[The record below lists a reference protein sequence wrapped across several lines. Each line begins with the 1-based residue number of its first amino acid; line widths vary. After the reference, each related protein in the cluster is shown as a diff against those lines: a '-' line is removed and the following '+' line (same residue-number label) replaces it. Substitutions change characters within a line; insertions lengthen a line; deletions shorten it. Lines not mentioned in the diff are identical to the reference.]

1 MAKVVRGI
9 DDYKKEFLRLFDS
22 LCGKYSR
29 WEVWSDFIQLT
40 AIDMSNATDKVN
52 APKRMETGKT
62 IRKKYRDA
70 DMETMGNMLMQ
81 LVYGMDADTEQD
93 FLGELYMACN
103 LGNDHAGQFFT
114 PYNVCRC
121 MSEITY
127 DVPALLDGK
136 GFIAVND
143 PACGAGALLLSFANI
158 CKRKGI
164 NYQEKVLFVAQDIDY
179 TVGLM
184 CYIQLS
190 LMGCAGYVVIG
201 DTLINPC
208 TAYDKKGLL
217 PAGDPERIW
226 FTPLFSDGIWYGR
239 RLAAQ
244 MDLLISGS
252 SRKSPENVNSF
263 TEKPKKVADSPA
275 KDTKKPCSFTE
286 PAKAAAPVS
295 TPVSTK
301 KVETWKPAEL
311 NETKNGQ
318 LTFSEMR

>member
-1 MAKVVRGI
+1 MAKVVRGV
-9 DDYKKEFLRLFDS
+9 DSYKKEFLSIFDS
-22 LCGKYSR
+22 LCGRHGR

-40 AIDMSNATDKVN
+40 AIDISNVTDKAN
-52 APKRMETGKT
+52 APKRAADARN
-62 IRKKYRDA
+62 IAKKYSEDEIKRMA
-70 DMETMGNMLMQ
+70 EMLMQ
-81 LVYGMDADTEQD
+81 MVYAIDENPDQD

-114 PYNVCRC
+114 PYNVCQC

-136 GFIAVND
+136 SFIAVND

-252 SRKSPENVNSF
+252 SRKSPENVDSF
-263 TEKPKKVADSPA
+263 TEKPEKVADLPA

-286 PAKAAAPVS
+286 PAKAAELVS
-295 TPVSTK
+295 TSVSTK

-318 LTFSEMR
+318 LTFF

>member
-1 MAKVVRGI
+1 MAKVVRGV
-9 DDYKKEFLRLFDS
+9 DGYKKEFLRLFDS

-52 APKRMETGKT
+52 APKRMEIGKT

-81 LVYGMDADTEQD
+81 LVYGMDADTDQD

-114 PYNVCRC
+114 PYNVCQC

-164 NYQEKVLFVAQDIDY
+164 NYQEKVLFIAQDIDY
-179 TVGLM
+179 IVGLM
-184 CYIQLS
+184 CYIQLT

-201 DTLINPC
+201 DTLTNPTTC
-208 TAYDKKGLL
+208 YDKHGLL
-217 PAGDPERIW
+217 PAVKPDRVW
-226 FTPLFSDGIWYGR
+226 YTMMFSDGIWYGR

-263 TEKPKKVADSPA
+263 TEKPEKVADSPA

-286 PAKAAAPVS
+286 PAKAAAQVS

-301 KVETWKPAEL
+301 KVEIWKPAEL

-318 LTFSEMR
+318 LTFF

>member
-1 MAKVVRGI
+1 MA
-9 DDYKKEFLRLFDS
+9 E
-22 LCGKYSR
+22 
-29 WEVWSDFIQLT
+29 
-40 AIDMSNATDKVN
+40 
-52 APKRMETGKT
+52 
-62 IRKKYRDA
+62 
-70 DMETMGNMLMQ
+70 MLMQ
-81 LVYGMDADTEQD
+81 MVYAIDENPDQD

-114 PYNVCRC
+114 PYNVCQC

-143 PACGAGALLLSFANI
+143 PACGAGALLLSFANA
-158 CKRKGI
+158 CKRHDI
-164 NYQEKVLFVAQDIDY
+164 NYQQKVLFVAQDIDY

-226 FTPLFSDGIWYGR
+226 FTPLFYDGIWYGR

-252 SRKSPENVNSF
+252 SRKSPENVDSF
-263 TEKPKKVADSPA
+263 TEKPEKVADLPA
-275 KDTKKPCSFTE
+275 KDTKKPDSFTE
-286 PAKAAAPVS
+286 PSKAATPVS
-295 TPVSTK
+295 TPLSTK

-311 NETKNGQ
+311 SETKNGQ
-318 LTFSEMR
+318 LTFF

>member
-1 MAKVVRGI
+1 MAREFICLYFSWLETGATLTDEEFGRMCRAGLQYGLDGTEPDLPGNDKILFPVMKWQVDRDVSKFDEICQKRREAGSRG
-9 DDYKKEFLRLFDS
+9 
-22 LCGKYSR
+22 GKSKSKQS
-29 WEVWSDFIQLT
+29 EANQ
-40 AIDMSNATDKVN
+40 ANATFAKQNEANQAN
-52 APKRMETGKT
+52 ASNTKKKT
-62 IRKKYRDA
+62 KTNTK
-70 DMETMGNMLMQ
+70 T
-81 LVYGMDADTEQD
+81 T
-93 FLGELYMACN
+93 
-103 LGNDHAGQFFT
+103 
-114 PYNVCRC
+114 

-263 TEKPKKVADSPA
+263 TEKPEKVADLPA
-275 KDTKKPCSFTE
+275 KDTKKSCSFTE
-286 PAKAAAPVS
+286 PAKAAARVS
-295 TPVSTK
+295 TPVSTE

-318 LTFSEMR
+318 LTFF

>member
-1 MAKVVRGI
+1 MAKVVRGV
-9 DDYKKEFLRLFDS
+9 DGYKKEFLRLFDS

-52 APKRMETGKT
+52 APKRMEIGKT

-81 LVYGMDADTEQD
+81 LVYGMDADTDQD

-114 PYNVCRC
+114 PYNVCQC

-158 CKRKGI
+158 C
-164 NYQEKVLFVAQDIDY
+164 QAQRH
-179 TVGLM
+179 
-184 CYIQLS
+184 QLPRE
-190 LMGCAGYVVIG
+190 GAVHCAGH
-201 DTLINPC
+201 
-208 TAYDKKGLL
+208 
-217 PAGDPERIW
+217 
-226 FTPLFSDGIWYGR
+226 
-239 RLAAQ
+239 
-244 MDLLISGS
+244 
-252 SRKSPENVNSF
+252 
-263 TEKPKKVADSPA
+263 
-275 KDTKKPCSFTE
+275 
-286 PAKAAAPVS
+286 
-295 TPVSTK
+295 
-301 KVETWKPAEL
+301 
-311 NETKNGQ
+311 
-318 LTFSEMR
+318 

>member
-1 MAKVVRGI
+1 MQKVICPYCGRVAKYV
-9 DDYKKEFLRLFDS
+9 DS
-22 LCGKYSR
+22 SVIYYGHS
-29 WEVWSDFIQLT
+29 
-40 AIDMSNATDKVN
+40 
-52 APKRMETGKT
+52 
-62 IRKKYRDA
+62 
-70 DMETMGNMLMQ
+70 
-81 LVYGMDADTEQD
+81 YGMAYLCRPCNAYVGVHSGTDRPKGSLANAELRGWRKATHARFDPLWQDGPFKKRNAAYRWLSEQM
-93 FLGELYMACN
+93 E
-103 LGNDHAGQFFT
+103 
-114 PYNVCRC
+114 
-121 MSEITY
+121 
-127 DVPALLDGK
+127 
-136 GFIAVND
+136 
-143 PACGAGALLLSFANI
+143 
-158 CKRKGI
+158 
-164 NYQEKVLFVAQDIDY
+164 EKVLFVAQDIDY

-263 TEKPKKVADSPA
+263 TEKPEKVADSPA

-311 NETKNGQ
+311 NGTKNGQ
-318 LTFSEMR
+318 LTFF

>member
-1 MAKVVRGI
+1 MAKVVRGV
-9 DDYKKEFLRLFDS
+9 DSYKKEFLSIFNS
-22 LCGKYSR
+22 LCGRHGR
-29 WEVWSDFIQLT
+29 WEVWSDSIQLT
-40 AIDMSNATDKVN
+40 AIDISNVTDKAN
-52 APKRMETGKT
+52 APKRAADARN
-62 IRKKYRDA
+62 IAKKYSEDEIKRMA
-70 DMETMGNMLMQ
+70 EMLMQ
-81 LVYGMDADTEQD
+81 MVYAIDGNPDQD
-93 FLGELYMACN
+93 FLGELYMTCE

-114 PYNVCRC
+114 PYSVCQA
-121 MSEITY
+121 MSEISF
-127 DVPALLDGK
+127 DPARFEDI
-136 GFIAVND
+136 GFVSVND
-143 PACGAGALLLSFANI
+143 CACGAGALLVSFANV
-158 CKRKGI
+158 CKRHDI
-164 NYQEKVLFVAQDIDY
+164 NYQQKVMFVAQDIDY

-263 TEKPKKVADSPA
+263 TEKPEKVADSPA
-275 KDTKKPCSFTE
+275 KDTKKPCPFTE
-286 PAKAAAPVS
+286 PTKAAAPVS

-318 LTFSEMR
+318 LTFF

>member
-1 MAKVVRGI
+1 MAKVVRGV
-9 DDYKKEFLRLFDS
+9 DGYKKEFLRLFDS

-52 APKRMETGKT
+52 APKRMEIGKT

-81 LVYGMDADTEQD
+81 LVYGMDADTDQD

-114 PYNVCRC
+114 PYNVCQC

-158 CKRKGI
+158 CKHKGI
-164 NYQEKVLFVAQDIDY
+164 NYQEKVLFIAQDIDY
-179 TVGLM
+179 IVGLM
-184 CYIQLS
+184 CYIQLT

-201 DTLINPC
+201 DTLTNPTTC
-208 TAYDKKGLL
+208 YDKHGLL
-217 PAGDPERIW
+217 PAVKPDRVW
-226 FTPLFSDGIWYGR
+226 YTMMFSDGIWYGR

-263 TEKPKKVADSPA
+263 TEKPEKVADSPA

-286 PAKAAAPVS
+286 PAKAAAQVS

-318 LTFSEMR
+318 LTFF

>member
-1 MAKVVRGI
+1 MAKVVRGV
-9 DDYKKEFLRLFDS
+9 DSYKKEFLSIFDS
-22 LCGKYSR
+22 LCGRHGR

-40 AIDMSNATDKVN
+40 AIDISNVTDKAN
-52 APKRMETGKT
+52 APERAADARNIAKKYSEDEIKRMAE
-62 IRKKYRDA
+62 
-70 DMETMGNMLMQ
+70 MLMQ
-81 LVYGMDADTEQD
+81 MVYAIDENPDQD

-114 PYNVCRC
+114 PYNVCQC

-217 PAGDPERIW
+217 PAGNPERIW

-252 SRKSPENVNSF
+252 SRKSPENVDSF
-263 TEKPKKVADSPA
+263 TEKPEKVADLPA
-275 KDTKKPCSFTE
+275 KDTKKPDSFTE
-286 PAKAAAPVS
+286 PSKAATPVS
-295 TPVSTK
+295 TPLSTK

-311 NETKNGQ
+311 NETENGQ
-318 LTFSEMR
+318 LTFF

>member
-1 MAKVVRGI
+1 MAKVVRGV
-9 DDYKKEFLRLFDS
+9 DDYKKEFRRLFDS

-81 LVYGMDADTEQD
+81 LVYGMDADTDQD

-114 PYNVCRC
+114 PYNVCQC

-201 DTLINPC
+201 DTLTNPTTC
-208 TAYDKKGLL
+208 YDKHGLL
-217 PAGDPERIW
+217 PAVKPDRVW
-226 FTPLFSDGIWYGR
+226 YTMMFSNNLWYGR
-239 RLAAQ
+239 RMAAQ
-244 MDLLISGS
+244 MDALLFRISES
-252 SRKSPENVNSF
+252 NLQN
-263 TEKPKKVADSPA
+263 PA
-275 KDTKKPCSFTE
+275 E
-286 PAKAAAPVS
+286 
-295 TPVSTK
+295 
-301 KVETWKPAEL
+301 KVEIEHKIVPKMSKSEKKIAKKAVSITKSEEVETNL
-311 NETKNGQ
+311 NENKFGQ
-318 LTFSEMR
+318 LTFF

>member
-1 MAKVVRGI
+1 MAKVVRGV

-81 LVYGMDADTEQD
+81 LVYGMDADTDQD
-93 FLGELYMACN
+93 FLGALYMACN

-114 PYNVCRC
+114 PYNVCQC

-143 PACGAGALLLSFANI
+143 PACGAGALLLSFANV
-158 CKRKGI
+158 CKRHDI
-164 NYQEKVLFVAQDIDY
+164 NYQQKVLFVAQDIDY

-263 TEKPKKVADSPA
+263 TEKPEKVADLPA
-275 KDTKKPCSFTE
+275 KDTKKPDSFTE
-286 PAKAAAPVS
+286 PSKAATPVS
-295 TPVSTK
+295 TPLSTK

-318 LTFSEMR
+318 LTFF

>member
-1 MAKVVRGI
+1 MAKAAVTHSIR
-9 DDYKKEFLRLFDS
+9 DDHQKNFLKIFNS
-22 LCGKYSR
+22 LTGKHSR
-29 WEVWSDFIQLT
+29 WEIWEDFVTLT
-40 AIDMSNATDKVN
+40 AIEISNSTDKVN
-52 APKRMETGKT
+52 APERTKMYQTIISKYSAKERDGMVEMLAEVIMGMEQNP
-62 IRKKYRDA
+62 D
-70 DMETMGNMLMQ
+70 
-81 LVYGMDADTEQD
+81 QD
-93 FLGELYMACN
+93 FLGSLYMMCE

-114 PYNVCRC
+114 PYDVCRC
-121 MSEITY
+121 MAEITF
-127 DVPALLDGK
+127 DPKLHPDME
-136 GFIAVND
+136 GFISVSD
-143 PACGAGALLLSFANI
+143 PACGAGATLLAFLNVCKRRNI
-158 CKRKGI
+158 CYH
-164 NYQEKVLFVAQDIDY
+164 NKVLVIAQDIDFI
-179 TVGLM
+179 VGLM

-190 LMGCAGYVVIG
+190 LIGCAGYVVIG

-263 TEKPKKVADSPA
+263 TEKPEKAADSPA

-318 LTFSEMR
+318 LTFF

>member
-1 MAKVVRGI
+1 MAKVVRGV
-9 DDYKKEFLRLFDS
+9 DDYKKEFLSIFNS
-22 LCGKYSR
+22 LCGRHGR

-40 AIDMSNATDKVN
+40 AIDISNVTDKGN
-52 APKRMETGKT
+52 APKRAADARN
-62 IRKKYRDA
+62 IAKKYSEDEIKRMA
-70 DMETMGNMLMQ
+70 EMLMQ
-81 LVYGMDADTEQD
+81 MVYAIDENPDQD

-114 PYNVCRC
+114 PYNVCQC

-208 TAYDKKGLL
+208 TSYDKKGLL

-263 TEKPKKVADSPA
+263 TEKPEKVAVSPA

-318 LTFSEMR
+318 LTFF

>member
-1 MAKVVRGI
+1 
-9 DDYKKEFLRLFDS
+9 
-22 LCGKYSR
+22 
-29 WEVWSDFIQLT
+29 
-40 AIDMSNATDKVN
+40 
-52 APKRMETGKT
+52 
-62 IRKKYRDA
+62 
-70 DMETMGNMLMQ
+70 
-81 LVYGMDADTEQD
+81 
-93 FLGELYMACN
+93 MACN

-114 PYNVCRC
+114 PYNVCQC

-143 PACGAGALLLSFANI
+143 PACGAGALLLSFANV
-158 CKRKGI
+158 CKRHDI
-164 NYQEKVLFVAQDIDY
+164 NYQQKVLFVAQDIDY

-252 SRKSPENVNSF
+252 SLKSHENVNSL

-301 KVETWKPAEL
+301 KAETWKPAEL

-318 LTFSEMR
+318 LTFF

>member
-1 MAKVVRGI
+1 MAKVVRGV

-40 AIDMSNATDKVN
+40 AIDISNVTDKAN
-52 APKRMETGKT
+52 APKRAADARN
-62 IRKKYRDA
+62 IAKKYSEDEIKRMA
-70 DMETMGNMLMQ
+70 EMLMQ
-81 LVYGMDADTEQD
+81 MVYAIDENLDQD

-114 PYNVCRC
+114 PYNVCQC

-226 FTPLFSDGIWYGR
+226 FTPLFSDDIWYGR

-252 SRKSPENVNSF
+252 PRKSPENVNSF
-263 TEKPKKVADSPA
+263 TEKPEKVADSPT
-275 KDTKKPCSFTE
+275 KDTKKPDSFTE
-286 PAKAAAPVS
+286 PAKAATPVS
-295 TPVSTK
+295 TPLSTK

-311 NETKNGQ
+311 SETENGQ
-318 LTFSEMR
+318 LTFF

>member
-1 MAKVVRGI
+1 MAKVVRGV
-9 DDYKKEFLRLFDS
+9 DGYKKEFLRLFDS

-52 APKRMETGKT
+52 APKRMEIGKT

-81 LVYGMDADTEQD
+81 LVYGMDADTDQD

-114 PYNVCRC
+114 PYNVCQC

-164 NYQEKVLFVAQDIDY
+164 NYQEKVLFIAQDIDY
-179 TVGLM
+179 IVGLM
-184 CYIQLS
+184 CYIQLT

-201 DTLINPC
+201 DTLTNPTTC
-208 TAYDKKGLL
+208 YDKHGLL
-217 PAGDPERIW
+217 PAVKPDRVW
-226 FTPLFSDGIWYGR
+226 YTMMFSDGIWYGR

-275 KDTKKPCSFTE
+275 KDAKKPFSITE
-286 PAKAAAPVS
+286 PAKAATLVS

-318 LTFSEMR
+318 LTFF

>member
-1 MAKVVRGI
+1 M
-9 DDYKKEFLRLFDS
+9 
-22 LCGKYSR
+22 
-29 WEVWSDFIQLT
+29 
-40 AIDMSNATDKVN
+40 
-52 APKRMETGKT
+52 
-62 IRKKYRDA
+62 
-70 DMETMGNMLMQ
+70 
-81 LVYGMDADTEQD
+81 
-93 FLGELYMACN
+93 
-103 LGNDHAGQFFT
+103 
-114 PYNVCRC
+114 
-121 MSEITY
+121 
-127 DVPALLDGK
+127 
-136 GFIAVND
+136 
-143 PACGAGALLLSFANI
+143 
-158 CKRKGI
+158 
-164 NYQEKVLFVAQDIDY
+164 LFVAQDIDY

-318 LTFSEMR
+318 LTFF

>member
-1 MAKVVRGI
+1 
-9 DDYKKEFLRLFDS
+9 
-22 LCGKYSR
+22 
-29 WEVWSDFIQLT
+29 
-40 AIDMSNATDKVN
+40 
-52 APKRMETGKT
+52 METGKT

-81 LVYGMDADTEQD
+81 LVYGMDADTDQD

-114 PYNVCRC
+114 PYNVCQC

-143 PACGAGALLLSFANI
+143 PACGAGALLLSFANA
-158 CKRKGI
+158 CKRHDI
-164 NYQEKVLFVAQDIDY
+164 NYQQKVLFVAQDIDY

-263 TEKPKKVADSPA
+263 TEKPEKVADSPA

-318 LTFSEMR
+318 LTFF

>member
-1 MAKVVRGI
+1 MGNFQEI
-9 DDYKKEFLRLFDS
+9 
-22 LCGKYSR
+22 
-29 WEVWSDFIQLT
+29 I
-40 AIDMSNATDKVN
+40 SNATDKGN
-52 APKRMETGKT
+52 APKRATDARN
-62 IRKKYRDA
+62 IAKKYSKDEIKRMA
-70 DMETMGNMLMQ
+70 EMLMQ
-81 LVYGMDADTEQD
+81 MVYAIDENPDQD
-93 FLGELYMACN
+93 FLGELYMTCE

-114 PYNVCRC
+114 PYNVCQA
-121 MSEITY
+121 MSEISF
-127 DVPALLDGK
+127 DPARFEDK
-136 GFIAVND
+136 GFVPVND
-143 PACGAGALLLSFANI
+143 CACGAGALLVSFANA
-158 CKRKGI
+158 CKRHDI
-164 NYQEKVLFVAQDIDY
+164 NYQQKVMFVAQDIDY

-252 SRKSPENVNSF
+252 SRKSPENVDSF
-263 TEKPKKVADSPA
+263 TEKPEKVADLPA
-275 KDTKKPCSFTE
+275 KDTKKPDSFTE
-286 PAKAAAPVS
+286 PSKAATPVS
-295 TPVSTK
+295 TPLSTK

-311 NETKNGQ
+311 SETKNGQ
-318 LTFSEMR
+318 LTFF

>member
-1 MAKVVRGI
+1 MLRPYFCAYHSYLENMELLNSEERG
-9 DDYKKEFLRLFDS
+9 RLFTALLEYSKDGTLIPLTGNERFVFPGIRSQIDRDKAQWEQIDNVKTANGRKGGRPKKAETEKANGLDENLKNQQVISVSKKS
-22 LCGKYSR
+22 L
-29 WEVWSDFIQLT
+29 
-40 AIDMSNATDKVN
+40 
-52 APKRMETGKT
+52 
-62 IRKKYRDA
+62 
-70 DMETMGNMLMQ
+70 
-81 LVYGMDADTEQD
+81 
-93 FLGELYMACN
+93 
-103 LGNDHAGQFFT
+103 
-114 PYNVCRC
+114 
-121 MSEITY
+121 Y

-263 TEKPKKVADSPA
+263 TEKPEKVADSPA
-275 KDTKKPCSFTE
+275 KDTKKPCSFTK
-286 PAKAAAPVS
+286 PAKAAAQVS

-318 LTFSEMR
+318 LTFF